1 MGTVLPCESG
11 VDCYRRRGVWM
22 LTEQAAQNLSHDQAY
37 DLFRAIH
44 DNFQRANATLDRRAR
59 RRHCVRRSD
68 NASAPDETAFSNQD
82 AIQEKLV
89 NILRSI
95 TDKGFEELCA
105 RLLRHIG
112 FENVK
117 VTGESGDHGIDGEG
131 YLLINRFVRTKVM
144 FQCKR
149 YVGAVQVKDLRDF
162 RGAIQGRSER
172 GIFLTTGTFTKGARD
187 EAARENATAI
197 ELVDIDR
204 LLELLIEE
212 GLGVRETKALTID
225 HDFFAHTINP
235 MPMSDP
241 VHSWLASVHRFASSG
256 TPVTFPPPRA
266 EGTSSARI
274 TPKPIAPAP
283 LTRELVLA
291 ALAEIRRQRA
301 EARYRARARH
311 WPRPEEGAAPDSARA
326 GRRRRARA
334 HGAQDVMPTRTRCR
348 RPA

>member
-1 MGTVLPCESG
+1 MSKLKGPKFIQYFQPVLDGLRDLGSSAKPNEICAWIIEHNDIPKEEIEALNKGGQSKFENRVAWARFYLAKAG
-11 VDCYRRRGVWM
+11 LIATEKRGVWI
-22 LTEQAAQNLSHDQAY
+22 LTETGRARNLSHDQAY

-44 DNFQRANATLDRRAR
+44 DKFQRANATSTDAR
-59 RRHCVRRSD
+59 VEDTASEGAD
-68 NASAPDETAFSNQD
+68 NASAPDETAYLNQD

-89 NILRSI
+89 GILRSI

-117 VTGESGDHGIDGEG
+117 VTGRKGDHGIDGEG

-149 YVGAVQVKDLRDF
+149 YAGAVQVKELRDF

-225 HDFFAHTINP
+225 HEFFRPYHKPDAH
-235 MPMSDP
+235 
-241 VHSWLASVHRFASSG
+241 
-256 TPVTFPPPRA
+256 
-266 EGTSSARI
+266 E
-274 TPKPIAPAP
+274 
-283 LTRELVLA
+283 
-291 ALAEIRRQRA
+291 
-301 EARYRARARH
+301 
-311 WPRPEEGAAPDSARA
+311 
-326 GRRRRARA
+326 
-334 HGAQDVMPTRTRCR
+334 
-348 RPA
+348 